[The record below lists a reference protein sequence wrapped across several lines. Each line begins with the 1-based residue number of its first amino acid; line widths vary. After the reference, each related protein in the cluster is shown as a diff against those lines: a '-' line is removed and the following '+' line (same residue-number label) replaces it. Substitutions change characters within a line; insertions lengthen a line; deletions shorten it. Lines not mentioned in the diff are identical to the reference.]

1 MVRIVILQFC
11 VAFIITIIA
20 TLVRGPVA
28 GISAL
33 SGGLCYAVPNALFAL
48 RLHMSTKIRSTQ
60 ISSGKPRCPGC
71 PRCES
76 GSANPGTFFFGEIL
90 KIVTVIVLLMAV
102 ILLYHDLYWPAFLV
116 GFIAVLK
123 SYFILLF
130 RS

>member
-1 MVRIVILQFC
+1 

-20 TLVRGPVA
+20 TLVSGPVA

-48 RLHMSTKIRSTQ
+48 RLYMSTQ
-60 ISSGKPRCPGC
+60 IRGSKISSKK
-71 PRCES
+71 S

-102 ILLYHDLYWPAFLV
+102 VLLYHDLYWPAFLV